1 MLTQHIYTQSNHM
14 FIVYVTMASLGD
26 EVGGVSVCG
35 LQDLG
40 ELFV

>member
-1 MLTQHIYTQSNHM
+1 M

-35 LQDLG
+35 LQNLG